1 MKLNVNSIYITILLV
16 IILIFLLIYNCYF
29 YYKNN
34 VIENYS
40 NLDCTNFRDGTY
52 CKQIGEENPFWCF
65 IKKLF
70 CFIIYLKN
78 LLISKDTELKL
89 KEETI
94 NTLEGNIEGL
104 DSQVEE
110 LNKTITIIENTLEA
124 EGDDATKNL
133 IKSEKEKNNLIA
145 IRSYLNRQLDRA
157 RENIQ
162 TLEEAKTSLQTD
174 KNYYQNEW
182 LKRGTEI
189 SNYKDT
195 NNEIANI
202 CNIDIQGISEE
213 SIRNTLLANLQDKCS
228 TTGGNTGGGGTGG
241 GNTGGGGTGGGDTG
255 GGNTGDSGTGDSGTG
270 DSGTGDSG
278 TGDSGTGDSGTGDSG
293 TGDSGTGGT
302 GDSGTGDSGTG
313 DSGTGDT
320 GGGGNVPDPGRFLSG
335 RFTNL
340 VSDIST
346 GIFGSQTGD
355 SQTGG
360 SQTGDSQTGGSQTGG
375 SQTGG
380 SQTGGS
386 QTGGSQTGGSQT
398 GGSQTGGSQTGGSQ
412 TGGSQTGGSQT
423 GGSQTGGSQT
433 GGSQTGGSQTGGS
446 QTGGS
451 QTGGSQT
458 GGSQTGGSQ
467 TGGSQTGGNGLII
480 CGPGMYV
487 SGNECVSCGS
497 NQYKSGTNSDTN
509 CTPYTELNCNEKTHY
524 IFTPIGNKG
533 DKECRKFSDCKSGQ
547 IPIDIINGPLTSD
560 KRGCRDCPLGSTIG
574 GDDTTKNLPQPGN
587 DENTCGMPLEGYYIG
602 TSCPTEYC
610 ECEDA
615 KFGAQEYPS
624 CLKCEAGKYK
634 TSERTCAPC
643 QSGEFK
649 EGRNYE
655 KSCIEKTSIE
665 DLMCGTNQYKRES
678 SDATED
684 NKCVNYSTPEELVEQ
699 SQSGCDMST
708 HWIKTPPDKTADKEC
723 SLLSNCP
730 AGWINGEITEW
741 LTSDNRPCQECPIGS
756 RVNAEQT
763 IVDIG
768 VTDCG
773 DAIQDYHKTDDGEYI
788 QCQEIIDSGNP
799 IPDECYYCDG
809 GRYKYTNANSD
820 TECLECPPDQ
830 YKFGKNDNTK
840 CESYTT
846 PDCEYDIEFLVTP
859 TDPTGQYR
867 TGDKYCEPRKSTI
880 EAGCN
885 MYTHYLL
892 RPEDNNDICSLYTQ
906 CNAGERPIYNTQL
919 HITSS
924 SGDTELQHNCTA
936 CPVGSRIGGNGSDD
950 TKQTYQETQ
959 DLSGTANIQS
969 SCGDPIDGYFK
980 ESDDLYTPYTTPDCN
995 ILTQWIE
1002 TPVDKTLNKRCS
1014 PLLNKTCSDGE
1025 RIHKPTSVET
1035 TNTRTCEDCPPGSTI
1050 RGDDTPANPQK
1061 PHVENSYDCG
1071 DPLPNYYR
1079 EGDNYMPCS
1088 DWTGNTALRPATC
1101 VDSTY
1106 TDGVSNGMSGALTI
1120 PDAQQTGYDETE
1132 CLDSCIRLLTDS
1144 QPQLTGTD
1152 KQTRCQTQC
1161 DTIQTFQ

>member
-78 LLISKDTELKL
+78 LLISKDTELKS

-94 NTLEGNIEGL
+94 KTLEGNIEGL

-145 IRSYLNRQLDRA
+145 IRSYLNRQLARA
-157 RENIQ
+157 TENIQ
-162 TLEEAKTSLQTD
+162 TLEDAKTSLETD
-174 KNYYQNEW
+174 KNYYENEW

-189 SNYKDT
+189 NNYKDT

-202 CNIDIQGISEE
+202 CNIDIQGITEE

-228 TTGGNTGGGGTGG
+228 AQTGGNTGG
-241 GNTGGGGTGGGDTG
+241 GNTGGGDTGGGDTG
-255 GGNTGDSGTGDSGTG
+255 GGD
-270 DSGTGDSG
+270 
-278 TGDSGTGDSGTGDSG
+278 
-293 TGDSGTGGT
+293 TGG
-302 GDSGTGDSGTG
+302 
-313 DSGTGDT
+313 GDT
-320 GGGGNVPDPGRFLSG
+320 GGGDTGGGDTGGGDTGGGDTGGGDTGGGDTGGGDTGGGDTGGGDTGGGDTSDGDGNIPDPGRFLSG
-335 RFTNL
+335 GFTNL

-346 GIFGSQTGD
+346 GIFGSQTGG

-360 SQTGDSQTGGSQTGG
+360 SQTGGTQTGG

-467 TGGSQTGGNGLII
+467 TGGSQTGGNALII

-509 CTPYTELNCNEKTHY
+509 CTPYTELNCNEKTYY
-524 IFTPIGNKG
+524 IFTPTGNSG
-533 DKECRKFSDCKSGQ
+533 DKECKKFRDCDPGQ

-560 KRGCRDCPLGSTIG
+560 TRGCRDCPLGSTIG

-643 QSGEFK
+643 PSGEFK

-665 DLMCGTNQYKRES
+665 DLMCDTNQYKRES

-684 NKCVNYSTPEELVEQ
+684 NKCVDYSTPEELVEQ
-699 SQSGCDMST
+699 SQSDCDMST

-730 AGWINGEITEW
+730 AGWINGEITGW
-741 LTSDNRPCQECPIGS
+741 LTSDQRPCQECPIGS
-756 RVNAEQT
+756 RVHADQT
-763 IVDIG
+763 IGAD
-768 VTDCG
+768 TDCG
-773 DAIQDYHKTDDGEYI
+773 DAIQGYHKNDDGDYI
-788 QCQEIIDSGNP
+788 NCQEIIDSGNQ

-809 GRYKYTNANSD
+809 GRYKSTNANSEN
-820 TECLECPPDQ
+820 ECLECPPDQ
-830 YKFGKNDNTK
+830 YKFGKNDNIK

-867 TGDKYCEPRKSTI
+867 TGDKYCQPRDSTI

-892 RPEDNNDICSLYTQ
+892 RPEDNYDICSLYTQ

-924 SGDTELQHNCTA
+924 SGDTELKHNCNA
-936 CPVGSRIGGNGSDD
+936 CPDGSTIGGDGSDAS
-950 TKQTYQETQ
+950 KRIYEEKQ
-959 DLSGTANIQS
+959 DLSSDNIES

-980 ESDDLYTPYTTPDCN
+980 DSGGAYQPYSTPQCN
-995 ILTQWIE
+995 MLTQWIE
-1002 TPVDKTLNKRCS
+1002 TPSDKNSDKKCTS
-1014 PLLNKTCSDGE
+1014 FDPLTCNDGQK
-1025 RIHKPTSVET
+1025 IQKPSKVLTTS
-1035 TNTRTCEDCPPGSTI
+1035 TRSCEDCPLGSTI
-1050 RGDDTPANPQK
+1050 RGDDTSTNPPQA
-1061 PHVENSYDCG
+1061 HTTNSYDCG
-1071 DPLPNYYR
+1071 EPLQNYYK
-1079 EGDNYMPCS
+1079 EGDDYMPCS
-1088 DWTGNTALRPATC
+1088 DWTGNTASRPATC
-1101 VDSTY
+1101 VDSNTAESISS
-1106 TDGVSNGMSGALTI
+1106 GVGDTLTI
-1120 PDAQQTGYDETE
+1120 PNEAQTGVDESA
-1132 CLDSCIRLLTDS
+1132 CFDSCITLLEDS
-1144 QPQLTGTD
+1144 QSLKTTD
-1152 KQTRCQTQC
+1152 EKNTHCNDEC
-1161 DTIQTFQ
+1161 ATIQGFQPGA